1 MIDWP
6 YALSFCAALFGFF
19 AMLRAR
25 LAEARI
31 GILEDQIDLLSA
43 RLDLCERVDAAVV
56 PAIRGVCD
64 GIAARAA
71 KGALA
76 CTGPLG
82 ACTMAGGRCV
92 HCGRTAK
99 EARPS

>member
-1 MIDWP
+1 MTPFLAWC
-6 YALSFCAALFGFF
+6 LVVLAAT
-19 AMLRAR
+19 AMLRAHF
-25 LAEARI
+25 AEKRVRI
-31 GILEDQIDLLSA
+31 AEDRIDLLSA
-43 RLDLCERVDAAVV
+43 RLDICERVDAAVV
-56 PAIRGVCD
+56 PVIRGVCD

-82 ACTMAGGRCV
+82 SCVMAGGRCV
-92 HCGRTAK
+92 HCGRMAK